1 MAEQA
6 TTFSAAEAAVYDRQM
21 RLWGVEAQ
29 KRLQNSRVLVSGL
42 TALGSE
48 LVKNLVL
55 AGMGV
60 TLHDSQA
67 VTTTAVATQF
77 FLSEEDVGNNRA
89 EASLP
94 RVQELNPLVQVSSE
108 IKPLDELPDEF
119 FKQFTVVCLVGAE
132 LATEL
137 RLDALC
143 RSLGTAFY
151 SARSF
156 GFDGIVFADLGDHT
170 FRRNAVGADAA
181 PSDPVTVT
189 FPTLEEAQ
197 KVQWSSLQS
206 ARKRAPQL
214 PQVFVKNQLLQGF
227 KSLKDVKEVTDNH
240 EVDFI
245 QYAREQ
251 FQANGLD
258 EDYLSPDEL
267 QTLLRVAE
275 ADLVPI
281 CAIVAGIMGQEVI
294 KAISQKDEPIRNFFC
309 FDGVTGTTKG
319 KRMLRNALDA
329 YGDEDTSLSKW
340 NARKKQAVEEGTW
353 MWKDSVVNASAA
365 IKSRFDKEEVQTTMK
380 ARFGDIQAA
389 MEEEMSSTIHVDQH
403 GGQLLG
409 PNDRHEGQCC
419 WRERIGG
426 KMYHC
431 TNVLPQEK
439 KKVGHAYKYQY
450 ILDLIKDRD
459 GQRGWSLAREGLYAK
474 QLEEEQE
481 WLKAEDARREAKEAE
496 IARKELRRH
505 VATKRDPL
513 AQSMSISKAVFPVNT
528 IVDVVGK
535 MEGKSVIRRATIT
548 AIHQKK
554 DPSGERSASFDV
566 EYTKTLRSSFGR
578 LEASSEQHVDL
589 AGLRHVPLVTTERNP
604 TRNVGV
610 LIQAAIDHLRRD
622 IESSQQPKGRLTPSE
637 NGDKEALPSVDSI
650 ADRLRDCR
658 EGHNL
663 LHDHRDFVDF
673 VFKNST
679 LFKLKW
685 LQVVSH
691 IRYGTR
697 SEKLNSVATVNPLP
711 RAPLVEMLYREF
723 GMDRTTNPQE
733 VIQPMPSRAH
743 AIEEQMAKLGF
754 QYDAKDNVRRSCE
767 QEELSESSARPETT
781 PALIEPARRHATAA
795 TVDDMMLFR
804 EDPTPQNTQDMH
816 RLIYELKVR

>member
-156 GFDGIVFADLGDHT
+156 GFDGIVFADLGEHT

-309 FDGVTGTTKG
+309 FDGVTGTV
-319 KRMLRNALDA
+319 R
-329 YGDEDTSLSKW
+329 
-340 NARKKQAVEEGTW
+340 
-353 MWKDSVVNASAA
+353 
-365 IKSRFDKEEVQTTMK
+365 
-380 ARFGDIQAA
+380 
-389 MEEEMSSTIHVDQH
+389 
-403 GGQLLG
+403 
-409 PNDRHEGQCC
+409 
-419 WRERIGG
+419 RIG
-426 KMYHC
+426 
-431 TNVLPQEK
+431 
-439 KKVGHAYKYQY
+439 
-450 ILDLIKDRD
+450 
-459 GQRGWSLAREGLYAK
+459 
-474 QLEEEQE
+474 
-481 WLKAEDARREAKEAE
+481 
-496 IARKELRRH
+496 
-505 VATKRDPL
+505 
-513 AQSMSISKAVFPVNT
+513 
-528 IVDVVGK
+528 
-535 MEGKSVIRRATIT
+535 
-548 AIHQKK
+548 
-554 DPSGERSASFDV
+554 
-566 EYTKTLRSSFGR
+566 
-578 LEASSEQHVDL
+578 
-589 AGLRHVPLVTTERNP
+589 
-604 TRNVGV
+604 
-610 LIQAAIDHLRRD
+610 
-622 IESSQQPKGRLTPSE
+622 
-637 NGDKEALPSVDSI
+637 
-650 ADRLRDCR
+650 
-658 EGHNL
+658 
-663 LHDHRDFVDF
+663 
-673 VFKNST
+673 
-679 LFKLKW
+679 
-685 LQVVSH
+685 
-691 IRYGTR
+691 
-697 SEKLNSVATVNPLP
+697 
-711 RAPLVEMLYREF
+711 
-723 GMDRTTNPQE
+723 
-733 VIQPMPSRAH
+733 
-743 AIEEQMAKLGF
+743 
-754 QYDAKDNVRRSCE
+754 
-767 QEELSESSARPETT
+767 
-781 PALIEPARRHATAA
+781 
-795 TVDDMMLFR
+795 
-804 EDPTPQNTQDMH
+804 
-816 RLIYELKVR
+816 